1 MSVAITGA
9 AVSRE
14 RPQRGRLAD
23 RERPLKWSSMR
34 RPRSIDRLRLLEA
47 EQALPHHEQIRQR
60 AGDHEPMP
68 ILDQAAVAH
77 LGEAEDAF
85 DHADRMLD
93 PRAHAGLPPIRRA
106 PLGRRG
112 ATMDEVV
119 RVGRAY
125 TEHRGLA
132 RVRRIAPHA
141 PFRAVQQPRQDVA
154 VMDVG
159 GRTKSPGKNKTTFSN
174 LEMSE

>member
-1 MSVAITGA
+1 
-9 AVSRE
+9 
-14 RPQRGRLAD
+14 
-23 RERPLKWSSMR
+23 MR

-68 ILDQAAVAH
+68 VFDQAAVAH

-106 PLGRRG
+106 PTEGLEG
-112 ATMDEVV
+112 DEPNEK
-119 RVGRAY
+119 A
-125 TEHRGLA
+125 HSKA
-132 RVRRIAPHA
+132 KA
-141 PFRAVQQPRQDVA
+141 
-154 VMDVG
+154 M
-159 GRTKSPGKNKTTFSN
+159 
-174 LEMSE
+174 

>member
-68 ILDQAAVAH
+68 ILDQAAAARGCH
-77 LGEAEDAF
+77 GCW
-85 DHADRMLD
+85 
-93 PRAHAGLPPIRRA
+93 RAYEIAWKEQNDVLKFG
-106 PLGRRG
+106 
-112 ATMDEVV
+112 DV
-119 RVGRAY
+119 RVIGR
-125 TEHRGLA
+125 
-132 RVRRIAPHA
+132 I
-141 PFRAVQQPRQDVA
+141 VQSD
-154 VMDVG
+154 
-159 GRTKSPGKNKTTFSN
+159 
-174 LEMSE
+174 E